1 MRKPRLNK
9 RILILCEGMT
19 EYIYARSLQMELPR
33 TLQRSVSVEIFYP
46 DQNDPKSLAMEAR
59 RRVNE
64 ANRERNPFDHVW
76 LFFDHDNWP
85 QLADAFRIIDREG
98 YQIAYTSICI
108 EHWFI
113 LHFEHCGRAF
123 RTGEE
128 ALRYLNRL
136 WPEYHKTRTNAYK
149 ELKERLELAI
159 DRANM
164 LNRNGQ
170 VDLPTAERNP
180 YFTVQALI
188 GFFNKLKQEEI

>member
-33 TLQRSVSVEIFYP
+33 ALQRSVSVEIFYP

-59 RRVNE
+59 RKVHE
-64 ANRERNPFDHVW
+64 ATRDRNPFDHVW

-85 QLADAFRIIDREG
+85 QLADAFRIIERER
-98 YQIAYTSICI
+98 YNIAYTSICI

-149 ELKERLELAI
+149 ELKDRLELAI
-159 DRANM
+159 ERANM
-164 LNRNGQ
+164 LNRNGL
-170 VDLPTAERNP
+170 VDLQPEERNP
-180 YFTVQALI
+180 YFTLQALI
-188 GFFNKLKQEEI
+188 GFFNELKQEDI